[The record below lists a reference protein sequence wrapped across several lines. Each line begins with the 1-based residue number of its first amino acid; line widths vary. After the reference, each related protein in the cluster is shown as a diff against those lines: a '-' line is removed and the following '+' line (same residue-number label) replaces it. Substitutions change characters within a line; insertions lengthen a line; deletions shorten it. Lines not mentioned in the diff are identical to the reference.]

1 MSAIEDELRATFAR
15 HEVLAP
21 EVTPVKA
28 RIDIAWARTRRRRL
42 ARRITGAVAVVLM
55 TGAAVPVA
63 VDQWRHSGGSPV
75 PVIDDLALGPAPAGP
90 IDVLLLGSD
99 NRVSWKDPANRR
111 ADTVMLI
118 HVPADR
124 SRTYLI
130 SLPRDGEVR
139 PAGGPKVKLSETLFR
154 GGPALTERTVT
165 DLTGI
170 DFDAR
175 VVVDFRAL
183 RAVTTAVGGV
193 ELCLTQ
199 PVKPAPSGPVHPK
212 GCRHV
217 GGDDVTPL
225 LRARYGLR
233 NGAYDRDRLGQQF
246 LRALATK
253 LTGDGTLA
261 DPARVDALLRAGREG
276 IELEGDAGA
285 LLAGATAL
293 GSAEVVGVA
302 EPTFNG
308 NAAGREL
315 IYPEV
320 GPGLYAAVRGDT
332 LEAWTDANP
341 RYVQR

>member
-1 MSAIEDELRATFAR
+1 MSSIEDELRATFAR
-15 HEVLAP
+15 HELLAP

-28 RIDIAWARTRRRRL
+28 RIDIAWARARRRRL
-42 ARRITGAVAVVLM
+42 VRRITCAVAVVLM
-55 TGAAVPVA
+55 SGAAVPVA
-63 VDQWRHSGGSPV
+63 VDQWRHSGGSPA

-99 NRVSWKDPANRR
+99 NRVSWDPANRR

-130 SLPRDGEVR
+130 SLPRDGEVEL
-139 PAGGPKVKLSETLFR
+139 AGGRKGKLSETLFR

-165 DLTGI
+165 DLTGV

-183 RAVTTAVGGV
+183 RAVTTAIGGV
-193 ELCLTQ
+193 ELCLPQ
-199 PVKPAPSGPVHPK
+199 PVKTAPSGPVHPK

-217 GGDDVTPL
+217 GGDEVSTL
-225 LRARYGLR
+225 LRARYGLK
-233 NGAYDRDRLGQQF
+233 NGTYDRDRLGRQF
-246 LRALATK
+246 LRALAAK
-253 LTGDGTLA
+253 LTSDGTLS
-261 DPARVDALLRAGREG
+261 DPARVHALLRAGRDG

-285 LLAGATAL
+285 LLAGAAAL
-293 GSAEVVGVA
+293 GSAEVVGVG
-302 EPTFNG
+302 EPTFHG
-308 NAAGREL
+308 NPAGRES
-315 IYPEV
+315 IYPKV

-332 LEAWTDANP
+332 LAAWTGANP
-341 RYVQR
+341 RYVER